1 LFSHFFNAV
10 QHDTKETFDHC
21 ALISVIQCFE
31 FCEFMLCKNVFRN
44 LIHSLFFFRI
54 TNACRFFQMIRKE
67 LQVFAPYYSLQ
78 LVATRAS
85 SKALQAAEES
95 QTTLLSEVQDAQ
107 VVSMTAL
114 AAAIV
119 SKAALDANVCSK
131 SALDAAIVS
140 QAALDAAT
148 HAHSAIFRKAQEA
161 VVIYHAATHAVK
173 VANDALA
180 AVILSHEAALVH
192 ATLEVPPA
200 MVQRIT
206 TCTATEESDVE
217 SGFHTDSSCT
227 EEGSETPP
235 SMDMS
240 EGEEIFM
247 AKRSERRRV
256 IVAEAKARRSAR
268 AIVRRSKRAK
278 RNKLSNKF

>member
-1 LFSHFFNAV
+1 MA
-10 QHDTKETFDHC
+10 
-21 ALISVIQCFE
+21 A
-31 FCEFMLCKNVFRN
+31 
-44 LIHSLFFFRI
+44 
-54 TNACRFFQMIRKE
+54 
-67 LQVFAPYYSLQ
+67 
-78 LVATRAS
+78 LVAT
-85 SKALQAAEES
+85 
-95 QTTLLSEVQDAQ
+95 
-107 VVSMTAL
+107 
-114 AAAIV
+114 IV

-131 SALDAAIVS
+131 SALDASIVS
-140 QAALDAAT
+140 QAALDAAI

-161 VVIYHAATHAVK
+161 VVIYHAATYAVK
-173 VANDALA
+173 VADDALA
-180 AVILSHEAALVH
+180 AVILSHDAALVD

-206 TCTATEESDVE
+206 TCTADTESDVE

-247 AKRSERRRV
+247 TKRNERRKI
-256 IVAEAKARRSAR
+256 IVDEARARRNAR
-268 AIVRRSKRAK
+268 AIVRRTKRAK